1 MSHPGPTRRFRSPAA
16 GAILVLLASVL
27 GAALS
32 ARAATRRPLTVDD
45 LDRLRDVRDP
55 QRSPDGQWVAYTVTS
70 VDREA
75 DKSDTDVWMV
85 SWDGTR
91 SIRVTSSPQNETT
104 PRWSP
109 DGRHLAFL
117 SSRQDAK
124 DAAQVWLLDRAGGE
138 AEKLTSVEG
147 GVSDY

>member
-1 MSHPGPTRRFRSPAA
+1 MSHPGRTRRFRSPAA

-27 GAALS
+27 APAVSAEAADK
-32 ARAATRRPLTVDD
+32 RPLTVDD

-70 VDREA
+70 VDRDA

-85 SWDGTR
+85 SWDGAR
-91 SIRVTSSPQNETT
+91 SVRVTSSPQSETT

-109 DGRHLAFL
+109 DSRHLAFL
-117 SSRQDAK
+117 SSRQDP
-124 DAAQVWLLDRAGGE
+124 
-138 AEKLTSVEG
+138 
-147 GVSDY
+147 